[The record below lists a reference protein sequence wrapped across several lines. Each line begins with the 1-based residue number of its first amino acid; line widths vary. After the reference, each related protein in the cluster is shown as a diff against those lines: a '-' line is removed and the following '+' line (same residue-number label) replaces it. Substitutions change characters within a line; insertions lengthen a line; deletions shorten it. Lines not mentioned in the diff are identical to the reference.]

1 MVQSPSTL
9 FKPFSFAQVIGGNER
24 ETITGGRR
32 SAGGR
37 SFESPPAGLLADSFD
52 EGEDWEMDMAA
63 AGPLDGD
70 DDDDDDDVL
79 GGGSKG
85 GGDSLEREP
94 TAKAAVQQ
102 GGGGSRGKGGGRGRS

>member
-52 EGEDWEMDMAA
+52 EGEDWEMDMAV

-70 DDDDDDDVL
+70 DEDDDDVL

-102 GGGGSRGKGGGRGRS
+102 GGGGSRGKGGGRGR